1 MKQKEKEIKT
11 KYMNQKHSLPPLL
24 KRGTGVRPYLTTN
37 CMKTLTRFLIIPM
50 LSVAFFSCSES
61 HFSKDVAYRNQVT
74 QDFEM
79 KKQQLPNGELFAVFN
94 EKLTIP
100 EQEALMFLYAYMPT
114 GDVTDYT
121 GDYYLEN
128 VRLSDRGT
136 SGNALGKRNP
146 R

>member
-61 HFSKDVAYRNQVT
+61 HFLKDVAYRNQVT

-100 EQEALMFLYAYMPT
+100 EQEALMVPLCLHAY
-114 GDVTDYT
+114 
-121 GDYYLEN
+121 
-128 VRLSDRGT
+128 R
-136 SGNALGKRNP
+136 
-146 R
+146 

>member
-61 HFSKDVAYRNQVT
+61 HFLKDVAYRNQVT

-79 KKQQLPNGELFAVFN
+79 KKQQLPNGCL
-94 EKLTIP
+94 
-100 EQEALMFLYAYMPT
+100 QCLMKSSPFP
-114 GDVTDYT
+114 
-121 GDYYLEN
+121 N
-128 VRLSDRGT
+128 KRL
-136 SGNALGKRNP
+136 
-146 R
+146 

>member
-24 KRGTGVRPYLTTN
+24 KRRTGVRPYLTTN

-61 HFSKDVAYRNQVT
+61 HFLKDVAYRNQVT

-94 EKLTIP
+94 ENAHHSRTRG
-100 EQEALMFLYAYMPT
+100 FNVSSMPT
-114 GDVTDYT
+114 CLQVT
-121 GDYYLEN
+121 
-128 VRLSDRGT
+128 
-136 SGNALGKRNP
+136 
-146 R
+146 